1 MSIALRENWGV
12 SHKVHRLAIDT
23 ELCYSFY
30 LYESATVN
38 LIISLA
44 ILQPTLTQSHDQL
57 PASPQLETKDRKLQT
72 KPGQTLDAR
81 TWWLKK
87 LHCDNDF
94 VGGEEAE
101 NGNTR
106 DDTARFL
113 RAIETSVTNHTI
125 IDQEQ

>member
-57 PASPQLETKDRKLQT
+57 PASSTRQPTRNSLI
-72 KPGQTLDAR
+72 A
-81 TWWLKK
+81 
-87 LHCDNDF
+87 
-94 VGGEEAE
+94 A
-101 NGNTR
+101 TR
-106 DDTARFL
+106 D
-113 RAIETSVTNHTI
+113 
-125 IDQEQ
+125 